1 MFADYTVSKGDA
13 MTTENLTVKVSV
25 PLDGAIARYL
35 VQFPGKSRASVV
47 TMIVA
52 DYLANGGC
60 FGTRA
65 AAMPAVVALAPV
77 KSSPPKPVIRE
88 PEVPHSLPPPEPVM
102 AAERPSSSPSSAR
115 DKIKDMLS

>member
-1 MFADYTVSKGDA
+1 
-13 MTTENLTVKVSV
+13 MTTENLTIKVSV

-65 AAMPAVVALAPV
+65 AAMPATVAPASV
-77 KSSPPKPVIRE
+77 KSSPLKPVIKE
-88 PEVPHSLPPPEPVM
+88 PEMPHSPPP
-102 AAERPSSSPSSAR
+102 AAAIIAIERPLDSPSSAR
-115 DKIKDMLS
+115 SKVSDCL